1 MTEMSGGHILG
12 SRIKAW
18 LFRSVKAG
26 ISFPL
31 PRSPTMFT
39 IFKTLSLLVAALS
52 LNGVAALPTKRQAID
67 GGSIFNSIRC

>member
-1 MTEMSGGHILG
+1 MAEMSGGHTG

-26 ISFPL
+26 VSFPTS
-31 PRSPTMFT
+31 RSSTMFT

-52 LNGVAALPTKRQAID
+52 LNDVAALPTKRQAID
-67 GGSIFNSIRC
+67 GGSTFGSIQC